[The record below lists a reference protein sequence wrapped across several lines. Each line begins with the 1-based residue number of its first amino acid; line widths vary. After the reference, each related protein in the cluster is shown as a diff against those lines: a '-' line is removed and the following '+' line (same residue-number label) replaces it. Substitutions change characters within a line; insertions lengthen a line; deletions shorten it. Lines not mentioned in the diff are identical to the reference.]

1 MRPFFSY
8 QCGPTIAQQRN
19 RLRKTY
25 SVSSEECRVGR
36 ALCAGRPRWA
46 LRHYV
51 EEHPA
56 VKRRPIS
63 ASRRPISAPR
73 LEVYWEIEEKLL

>member
-36 ALCAGRPRWA
+36 ALCAWAASLGATPLRGRTPGGEA
-46 LRHYV
+46 QAHLGVPQAHLGTS
-51 EEHPA
+51 
-56 VKRRPIS
+56 IGS
-63 ASRRPISAPR
+63 I
-73 LEVYWEIEEKLL
+73 LGD